1 MAEFTIDSDAFAA
14 WADILQESV
23 AHTTQTKS
31 NVAEIQETMRAL
43 TDQFSTIKFNK
54 DFLTELADIQTAFK
68 NVSSQLTIFTS
79 GLKDLKIG
87 SSLKTELDG
96 IKAKL
101 KEIEDRPKG
110 SKKQDE
116 NDKKQ
121 KDALTAQLKAVA
133 QWTTGLFGIQF
144 SLVGILSLFLKIY
157 NETNRI
163 EGYSKR
169 ISAQMGGNFNANLQ
183 AARNTMAQM
192 QNQFALSYDEA
203 GKHLNTLAQTGMEM
217 DVLKKSAIELYAIQ
231 AQGGLSIQEQATGVN
246 RLMTELNLT
255 GDAARNYNTLL
266 HTTGKTIEG
275 LSLSQVAEDW
285 SQITDSIKGYNTDLL
300 GTVSL
305 YNSLTRKDVAE
316 QLGLGDMPQEFRRD
330 LAKTA
335 AGFSKDME
343 YGWKAFL
350 GQGDT
355 LAAKILEFEGKGPGE
370 QLARAVTAAQ
380 KIATQSSQPI
390 EYTMLK
396 MRKVFAAMGMDE
408 KTIAKS
414 MSDAVVGGK
423 FNVDEFKKIMDKARK
438 KGEEELKASEKS
450 RDALINL
457 GSTIERSLVSL
468 EKKLEQWANNTLRPY
483 VEDIVRA
490 LNNLANTLKPML
502 SFFGKESPEKVE
514 AKRMAAMQEIPEYK
528 TISGR
533 MQEKAAVGQQLTN
546 PEVRK
551 ALLSA
556 PAYAKIKEELQ
567 AQVSP
572 LGFSETDVAN
582 AALGL
587 LSGMM
592 PGMTTAQQ
600 NSAKTLADINRI
612 KAWIKNQEAAF
623 NQQAG
628 AAVRSIGTSAEFN
641 TVTVGAQSKLY
652 HDWGIGSHPVDAS
665 GRRIH
670 PGE

>member
-121 KDALTAQLKAVA
+121 KDALTAQLKAIGQWVA
-133 QWTTGLFGIQF
+133 GLGGIQF
-144 SLVGILSLFLKIY
+144 SLVGILALFLKIY
-157 NETNRI
+157 NETTRI
-163 EGYSKR
+163 EGYSNR
-169 ISAQMGGNFNANLQ
+169 ISAQMGGSFNANLQ
-183 AARNTMAQM
+183 AAKNTMVQM
-192 QNQFALSYDEA
+192 RDQFALSYDEI
-203 GKHLNTLAQTGMEM
+203 GKHLTALAQTGMEM

-355 LAAKILEFEGKGPGE
+355 LAAKILNFEKAGPGE
-370 QLARAVTAAQ
+370 QLARAVEAAQ

-396 MRKVFAAMGMDE
+396 MRKIFAAMGMDE

-414 MSDAVVGGK
+414 MADAVVGGK

-457 GSTIERSLVSL
+457 GSTISKALVSL
-468 EKKLEQWANNTLRPY
+468 EEKLTQVINDTLRP
-483 VEDIVRA
+483 IVMEVVNA
-490 LNNLANTLKPML
+490 LNRVVDALKI
-502 SFFGKESPEKVE
+502 SFADKFKTYIDKMIMDEKTGGEKGRKLKRDVE
-514 AKRMAAMQEIPEYK
+514 AKIEGQVSRYRGFPGLEGVSPKQQDALLNSWVVQQTATDLANKGVKNAEEVALGMTVEAMADLGQQQILGNKNIKILKEQIRRIQQELRQQTALKVSPVSTEMVELE
-528 TISGR
+528 SGR
-533 MQEKAAVGQQLTN
+533 A
-546 PEVRK
+546 
-551 ALLSA
+551 
-556 PAYAKIKEELQ
+556 
-567 AQVSP
+567 
-572 LGFSETDVAN
+572 
-582 AALGL
+582 GL
-587 LSGMM
+587 
-592 PGMTTAQQ
+592 
-600 NSAKTLADINRI
+600 
-612 KAWIKNQEAAF
+612 E
-623 NQQAG
+623 
-628 AAVRSIGTSAEFN
+628 
-641 TVTVGAQSKLY
+641 AQSVKDLS
-652 HDWGIGSHPVDAS
+652 DRAKVPG
-665 GRRIH
+665 GR
-670 PGE
+670 